1 MLRGFQGRSK
11 CVSGELQVSRRS
23 SGFPAGSGAFLVVP
37 ERYCKFTG
45 VLGAYQGVSS
55 DLRGVLCGFR
65 RVVPYHGA
73 SEVSRYVYGG
83 LRIRE
88 FKISTFSCQ
97 SHAHF

>member
-1 MLRGFQGRSK
+1 MCFRGTPGFTTFQRFSGRIRG
-11 CVSGELQVSRRS
+11 V
-23 SGFPAGSGAFLVVP
+23 FGSFRGVP

-83 LRIRE
+83 LRIR
-88 FKISTFSCQ
+88 
-97 SHAHF
+97 